1 MSKRKKRRI
10 SRSAALFIPVSVL
23 LIAFFTVFG
32 VSIFTKI
39 IDIEVAGATVY
50 SEEEIIEASG
60 ISSGDNLL
68 FVDVNAAS
76 HSIRAAKPFIN
87 KVAITRVP
95 PCALRIEV
103 TESTPMARI
112 DYQNSVLVID
122 SDCRVLMIT
131 ENAPDGLIE
140 VFGISHSEPVEGSP
154 LKEDQG
160 SEIKLQS
167 LKDILTIIKKE
178 GIEKGVSYIDIN
190 TVSRIYLGYEGRF
203 RVILGNPINAR
214 TALSKLQAFVLYID
228 DTHSTEVMGDIDM
241 SDMTGPGRF
250 NPK

>member
-23 LIAFFTVFG
+23 LIAFFVIFG

-50 SEEEIIEASG
+50 TEEEIIEASG

-76 HSIRAAKPFIN
+76 HSIRAAMPFIN
-87 KVAITRVP
+87 KVAISRVP

-103 TESTPMARI
+103 TESTPIAKI
-112 DYQNSVLVID
+112 AYQDKVLVID

-131 ENAPDGLIE
+131 ENEPDGLIE

-160 SEIKLQS
+160 SEIKIQS
-167 LKDILTIIKKE
+167 LKDILNAIKKE
-178 GIEKGVSYIDIN
+178 GIEKDVSYLDIPS
-190 TVSRIYLGYEGRF
+190 VSRIYLGYQGRF
-203 RVILGNPINAR
+203 RVILGNSFNAR
-214 TALSKLQAFVLYID
+214 TAISKLQGFVLYLD

-241 SDMTGPGRF
+241 SDSNGQERF
-250 NPK
+250 YPK